1 MLKCPSLLLSIRYVL
16 QCLNFLS
23 FFLKFS
29 ASFWFILQRAQLPFL
44 QGFPPCILSL
54 LFLSQIHPWDSG
66 GALLYLRLLHHLH
79 CRSWCCP
86 FKYRFPF
93 RCSYPLICRR
103 YSGENGGRGSR
114 GPPLPSGRGY
124 SVFALLGACNLL
136 LASELQ
142 WRNTLTTPLLL
153 QSVASL
159 PMI

>member
-1 MLKCPSLLLSIRYVL
+1 MPQLPVILPQVQCILLVHPPEGTASFSSRVPSLHPIPAIP
-16 QCLNFLS
+16 
-23 FFLKFS
+23 FS
-29 ASFWFILQRAQLPFL
+29 DTSLGFWGCPPILEA
-44 QGFPPCILSL
+44 
-54 LFLSQIHPWDSG
+54 
-66 GALLYLRLLHHLH
+66 LLHHLH

-124 SVFALLGACNLL
+124 SVFALLGGCNLL